1 MRLRVRTLMAAVGV
15 AALLIWGAMMGS
27 LSYDYYQRA
36 TFFASEEY
44 AWRESAAR
52 DRLRAPACLE
62 CAEYFAQLTRK
73 YRRAMWR
80 PWMTVAPDPH
90 APGYDQ
96 WIDQKPWRKR
106 SPPFLPHPDF
116 LRPRVSDRGRRSTTS
131 DTLDF
136 STSDTHDSRGV
147 SDTADEFDGCLDSRM
162 PLATAFVPAKG
173 RVRKGIGVQGPRTA
187 RREWSCFLS
196 SRDGLHLAGGFAMI
210 LGTDER
216 SGG

>member
-1 MRLRVRTLMAAVGV
+1 MRTTRLRVRTLMVAVGFV
-15 AALLIWGAMMGS
+15 ALLIWGAMMGS

-80 PWMTVAPDPH
+80 PWMPVAPDPH

-96 WIDQKPWRKR
+96 WLEQERRAKEFPYDPLPSRL
-106 SPPFLPHPDF
+106 PPPQ
-116 LRPRVSDRGRRSTTS
+116 S
-131 DTLDF
+131 
-136 STSDTHDSRGV
+136 
-147 SDTADEFDGCLDSRM
+147 
-162 PLATAFVPAKG
+162 
-173 RVRKGIGVQGPRTA
+173 Q
-187 RREWSCFLS
+187 
-196 SRDGLHLAGGFAMI
+196 
-210 LGTDER
+210 
-216 SGG
+216 